1 MEVGASSE
9 WELLRVVGSRMSELS
24 VENDVKVSR
33 TSTRFRLSNR
43 VWMSAIEWANGF
55 VCRGCLENALARR
68 AESLAGLANL
78 YYTKVLKNKFPI
90 CRDRIESVVELI
102 WAIVIGEP

>member
-33 TSTRFRLSNR
+33 TSTRFRLANR

-68 AESLAGLANL
+68 AESHLRASQIFTTPKFKKTNFL
-78 YYTKVLKNKFPI
+78 YVG
-90 CRDRIESVVELI
+90 IESNR
-102 WAIVIGEP
+102 WWN